1 MVARGEWDPKEDRL
15 LVRALLT
22 GGAAEEHEVDWGAAV
37 PGRSEAQAL
46 KRWRLMLKALAPECR
61 GSFGAAVQ
69 EAAHRI
75 WGAAR
80 MAAAAEAAGQQDKG
94 TAE

>member
-37 PGRSEAQAL
+37 PGRSEAQV
-46 KRWRLMLKALAPECR
+46 R
-61 GSFGAAVQ
+61 
-69 EAAHRI
+69 
-75 WGAAR
+75 AAR
-80 MAAAAEAAGQQDKG
+80 CCWGTRVGRMFRDAGR
-94 TAE
+94 